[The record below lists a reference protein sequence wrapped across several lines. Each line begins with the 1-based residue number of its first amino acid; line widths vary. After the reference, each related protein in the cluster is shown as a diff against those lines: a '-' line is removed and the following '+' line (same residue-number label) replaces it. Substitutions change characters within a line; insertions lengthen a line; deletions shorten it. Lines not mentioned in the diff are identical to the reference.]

1 MAATTADTSAE
12 PAATPYTVLARKYRS
27 QTFDEV
33 VGQEHVA
40 QTLKKAIEKGRV
52 HHAYLFCGTRGV
64 GKTSMA
70 RILAVALND
79 PAGDGPNPNPD
90 PTTDVARAVFKGEDV
105 DVIEIDAASNT
116 GVDNVRDLIENA
128 RFRPMRGRYKVY
140 IIDEVHMLSKAA
152 FNALLKI
159 MEEPPSHVKFILAT
173 TEPEKVLATILSRV
187 QRFDFRNIPAAE
199 IVGHLKEVLQ
209 GEGVSAEDD
218 ALLTV
223 ARNGAGSMRDSLSL
237 LDRLISGMDKG
248 QTLTAGAV
256 TELLGLP
263 PVQRIFDLVEA
274 IGEGDP
280 KGALEQSEA
289 ILNGGQSADSMV
301 AALIDHLHALLIRGV
316 VKGAAA
322 GEMPGLDAGALDAQ
336 AAKFEASVLSQDI
349 ALLEELRRQLRS
361 SAAGAALLDA
371 TMVRLALAA
380 QFTPVGE
387 LLAVA
392 DGATPGGRAE
402 KKTGELTGAG
412 RPRSDPDAAASG
424 LAEGSSRGA
433 SGASRGASGASGGA
447 GEGSNVEEVGAGG
460 GMDWGLLWSRLRG
473 ALRVEKGPVDALL
486 EGGRIEAVDL
496 PEGPGAVGS
505 VRITFA
511 ADKGQFAGMLE
522 RNGKKEAVA
531 DALAGLLGLEA
542 APAVFFRV
550 LEAAAPG
557 PEVAGEFLA
566 EKRRPSPHD
575 VPPRQQPP
583 GGEPV
588 PREPDAPPPELDL
601 EAEPL
606 VQAMIREF
614 GARVVKVE

>member
-1 MAATTADTSAE
+1 MAETTAE

-173 TEPEKVLATILSRV
+173 TEPEKVLPTILSRV

-248 QTLTAGAV
+248 QTLTADAV

-263 PVQRIFDLVEA
+263 PVQRIFDLVDA

-280 KGALEQSEA
+280 KSALEQSEA

-316 VKGAAA
+316 LKGAAA
-322 GEMPGLDAGALDAQ
+322 GELPGLDARALDAQ
-336 AAKFEASVLSQDI
+336 AAKFEAATLSQDI
-349 ALLEELRRQLRS
+349 AILEELRRQLRS

-392 DGATPGGRAE
+392 DGAAPGNRAE
-402 KKTGELTGAG
+402 KKTGDVARPDGEAAEAAG
-412 RPRSDPDAAASG
+412 SPGRKPDRKPVAEAASPSDS
-424 LAEGSSRGA
+424 EPPD
-433 SGASRGASGASGGA
+433 
-447 GEGSNVEEVGAGG
+447 VEPVGAG
-460 GMDWGLLWSRLRG
+460 DLTSLWSRLRG
-473 ALRVEKGPVDALL
+473 ALRVEKESLAALL
-486 EGGRIEAVDL
+486 EGGRIEAFE
-496 PEGPGAVGS
+496 PATGGAAGGGGV
-505 VRITFA
+505 VRIAFA
-511 ADKGQFAGMLE
+511 ADQGPIASLLE
-522 RNGKKEAVA
+522 RGGKKEAVA
-531 DALAGLLGLEA
+531 DALAGLLGLSVP
-542 APAVFFRV
+542 PAVHIRV
-550 LEAAAPG
+550 AEPAAGAADG
-557 PEVAGEFLA
+557 DGEFL
-566 EKRRPSPHD
+566 EQRRRPSPHD
-575 VPPRQQPP
+575 VPPRRQPP
-583 GGEPV
+583 AGEPV

-606 VQAMIREF
+606 VQTAIREF